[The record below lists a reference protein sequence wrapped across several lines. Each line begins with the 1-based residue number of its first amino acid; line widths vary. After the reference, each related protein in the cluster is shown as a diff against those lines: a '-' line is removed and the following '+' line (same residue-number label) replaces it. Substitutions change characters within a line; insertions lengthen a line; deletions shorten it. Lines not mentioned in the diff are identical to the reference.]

1 MIGARVHRGSLI
13 APPRVFCVSEC
24 AKWEDAHFSLCIT
37 ARREDKGSWIM
48 LRLYVSCLSPKPLPA
63 LPAQP
68 QPEVTG
74 FPGTWKWN
82 HSTRAALMSL
92 HISSL
97 TGLDV
102 IVSLCCLF
110 FVFFPRPDVPCHVCT
125 SVVTMHEG
133 DSKRTRGGW
142 ACEKWMPFWMHERRR
157 ARVMCHRGG
166 GGRPENVD
174 LTPVPQLFSFPIQRS
189 LILRDSALSK
199 HIRVMTHIPGTTCSA
214 EAHFSM
220 LRDMLRGQWHRSRWM
235 DEWKDQRCVA
245 IELNRWSV
253 LVFSPC
259 SCFFFFCFH
268 ASSSFNHTQLL
279 SFQSIESG
287 GQTFWSGPCA
297 GKIDGNSSE
306 CEV

>member
-166 GGRPENVD
+166 GTAWKCWSNPRAPAV
-174 LTPVPQLFSFPIQRS
+174 F
-189 LILRDSALSK
+189 
-199 HIRVMTHIPGTTCSA
+199 IPYSA
-214 EAHFSM
+214 EFNIEGLGAVKTYQSHDAYSWYNV
-220 LRDMLRGQWHRSRWM
+220 LGRGTFFHVERHVAGAMTSLTLDGWVERSEVCCYRTEQM
-235 DEWKDQRCVA
+235 V
-245 IELNRWSV
+245 S
-253 LVFSPC
+253 
-259 SCFFFFCFH
+259 SCFLPLFLFFFFLFPR
-268 ASSSFNHTQLL
+268 FFL
-279 SFQSIESG
+279 FQSYTASQFPVNRKWWPNFLEWAVCRENRWK
-287 GQTFWSGPCA
+287 Q
-297 GKIDGNSSE
+297 
-306 CEV
+306 